1 MKKDDINSRED
12 ILKMRNKQEERA
24 KKMTEK
30 AIDGLKIPSNGLD
43 ISGKLNSDY
52 DYSVSE
58 RGLHVDNWR
67 FLKHRPLET
76 DTFERFDNPLS
87 FQTAFERYV
96 RWTRNNPFVKRE
108 VLKSGLSAGEIVE
121 YNVDRPLTVSMFLS
135 YIKMSRK
142 VWENK
147 KKKEELRDVITAI
160 EDIISANQI
169 DGALIGAYDAPF
181 VSRLNKI
188 GDNVEVTERRAIDV
202 NLKIN
207 GVDMPKTLELDDS
220 E

>member
-1 MKKDDINSRED
+1 MKRS
-12 ILKMRNKQEERA
+12 Q
-24 KKMTEK
+24 
-30 AIDGLKIPSNGLD
+30 
-43 ISGKLNSDY
+43 
-52 DYSVSE
+52 
-58 RGLHVDNWR
+58 
-67 FLKHRPLET
+67 
-76 DTFERFDNPLS
+76 LS
-87 FQTAFERYV
+87 QT
-96 RWTRNNPFVKRE
+96 KR
-108 VLKSGLSAGEIVE
+108 LGTK
-121 YNVDRPLTVSMFLS
+121 
-135 YIKMSRK
+135 
-142 VWENK
+142 K